1 MSTRVLVVDDESIFR
16 RAISEA
22 LSGLPG
28 VEVVGT
34 ASNGRLALARLSSLQ
49 PDLMTLDVEMPEMN
63 GLETLKTMRDTG
75 VNTSVIMLSS
85 LTVRGGE
92 MTIRALEAGAFDFI
106 TKPEGGSQQDNL
118 TRLRVSL
125 GSMIQALE
133 RQREIC
139 SILKAK
145 TQKLPGPGAP
155 NPSPAPRPQSPVTPV
170 APARSRSGPPIV
182 LIGVSTGGPVA
193 LTELLP
199 MLGSHVGAPI
209 FIVQHMPPHFTEALA
224 QRLQTKSAILV
235 KEGQDGEVAQA
246 DCVYLA
252 PGGRQMR
259 LSPGQAGET
268 VIRVTDDP
276 PENACRPSVDYLFRS
291 AALHF

>member
-63 GLETLKTMRDTG
+63 GLETLKTMRDSG

-85 LTVRGGE
+85 LTVRGGD

-118 TRLRVSL
+118 TRLRGSL

-133 RQREIC
+133 RQREIR

-145 TQKLPGPGAP
+145 APKLSLPGVPNLSP
-155 NPSPAPRPQSPVTPV
+155 NPSPTHRPQPPVMPAV
-170 APARSRSGPPIV
+170 QARSRSGPPIV

-193 LTELLP
+193 LAELLP

-224 QRLQTKSAILV
+224 QRLQTKSTILGTEAHDCEMGRAGCAYRV
-235 KEGQDGEVAQA
+235 PRGVERLGGPGAGGEV
-246 DCVYLA
+246 VA
-252 PGGRQMR
+252 P
-259 LSPGQAGET
+259 L
-268 VIRVTDDP
+268 TDGA
-276 PENACRPSVDYLFRS
+276 PENAGRARR
-291 AALHF
+291 